1 MNPLHL
7 SGWGVKVTVQDLKS
21 RSWLTVTDGRL
32 NGKESTV
39 MRFPP
44 RRFPYSSILLD
55 GFSGYLSL
63 RAVHWL
69 ARNGTPVYVL
79 DVDGSL
85 LSVLLPATPVKADLR
100 VGQIHVADD
109 PRKKVVIAK
118 RFVHA
123 KLLSSLAVLDWATE
137 THDIAGEVR
146 ATRVMM
152 RVEAKKL
159 RKATTVAD
167 LRSIEGRVAQ
177 RYWQAY
183 CKAMPQDL
191 EFQGRMTTQHN
202 NNASDP
208 VNSALNYGYG
218 FLEGEC
224 RKAINGVGLDPSVG
238 FLHDFSDYQT
248 KQSLV
253 YDLMEPF
260 RWLVDLAVVQAFQ
273 SKLLDWSSFYFT
285 AKDYRYRFTL
295 EAKKKF
301 IQLLKEQFNKGVAYR
316 GRQMRW
322 DSVIQQKTVEL
333 SRFLV
338 GKSSTLNFDEPSPT
352 LNSFDNMKLRERI
365 NSLTSDQAK
374 RLGIGK
380 STLHYLR
387 RNVKAKESFRIYT
400 KVRAKLDG
408 KLAA

>member
-1 MNPLHL
+1 MNPLLL
-7 SGWGVKVTVQDLKS
+7 SGWGIKVSVQDLKS

-32 NGKESTV
+32 NDKQSTV

-63 RAVHWL
+63 RAIHWL
-69 ARNGTPVYVL
+69 AKNGTPVYFL

-100 VGQIHVADD
+100 VGQIHAADD
-109 PRKKVVIAK
+109 PKKKFTIAK
-118 RFVHA
+118 AFVEA
-123 KLLSSLAVLDWATE
+123 KFARSLQVLDWVKE
-137 THDIAGEVR
+137 SHDIARELR
-146 ATRVMM
+146 ATKL
-152 RVEAKKL
+152 EASKL
-159 RKATTVAD
+159 RKATTIAD
-167 LRSIEGRVAQ
+167 LRIIEGRVAQ
-177 RYWQAY
+177 RYWKTY
-183 CKAMPQDL
+183 CKAMPQQF
-191 EFQGRMTTQHN
+191 EFQGRPTTKHN

-218 FLEGEC
+218 LLQAEC
-224 RKAINGVGLDPSVG
+224 RKAINAVGLESSIG

-260 RWLVDLAVVQAFQ
+260 RWLVDLSVLQAFE
-273 SKLLDWSSFYFT
+273 SKVLDWSSFYFT
-285 AKDYRYRFTL
+285 ADDYRYRFTL
-295 EAKKKF
+295 ESKKRF
-301 IQLLKEQFNKGVAYR
+301 IELVKEVFNKGVAYR
-316 GRQMRW
+316 GQRMKW
-322 DSVIQQKTVEL
+322 DSVIRQKVLEL

-338 GKSSTLNFDEPSPT
+338 GKSSQIDFEEPSPT
-352 LNSFDNMKLRERI
+352 LSRFDNMELRERI

-380 STLHYLR
+380 STFHYLR
-387 RNVKAKESFRIYT
+387 KNARKSQFTIYRPVLT
-400 KVRAKLDG
+400 KLSA
-408 KLAA
+408 

>member
-1 MNPLHL
+1 MRPLLL
-7 SGWGVKVTVQDLKS
+7 SGWGIKLRVQDLKS
-21 RSWLTVTDGRL
+21 RSWLTITDGRL
-32 NGKESTV
+32 NDKQSTER
-39 MRFPP
+39 RFPP
-44 RRFPYSSILLD
+44 RRFPYSCVLLD

-69 ARNGTPVYVL
+69 ARNGTPVYFL

-85 LSVLLPATPVKADLR
+85 LSALLPATPVKADLR
-100 VGQIHVADD
+100 VGQLHSADD
-109 PRKKVVIAK
+109 PEKKVVIAK

-123 KLLSSLAVLDWATE
+123 KLLRSLAVLDWAME
-137 THDIAGEVR
+137 TQDIAREVR
-146 ATRVMM
+146 ATRLMM

-159 RKATTVAD
+159 RKATTVSG
-167 LRSIEGRVAQ
+167 LRIIEGRVAR

-183 CKAMPQDL
+183 CKAMPQHL
-191 EFQGRMTTQHN
+191 EFPGRMTAQHN

-260 RWLVDLAVVQAFQ
+260 RWLVDLSVLQAFQ

-301 IQLLKEQFNKGVAYR
+301 IEKLKEQFNKGVAYR
-316 GRQMRW
+316 GRHMRW
-322 DSVIQQKTVEL
+322 DNVIQHKTVEL

-338 GKSSTLNFDEPSPT
+338 GKSSTLNFDEPSPV
-352 LNSFDNMKLRERI
+352 LERADNRLMREKI
-365 NSLTSDQAK
+365 LSLTQSEA
-374 RLGIGK
+374 RTRGIGR

-387 RNVKAKESFRIYT
+387 KNACKDQFTIY
-400 KVRAKLDG
+400 KPVMRKLS
-408 KLAA
+408 A